1 MAQCRRGL
9 AMRDRF
15 VADKKVGQ
23 EGMAQRVFIN
33 IVGFTDEERHALNL
47 LFRISEEQG
56 TTFSPWEPAA
66 PEPPKAA
73 LVDGQSY
80 EAPVEAESPGNADVP
95 LIWVGPGAPKRAWRV
110 FQRPISW
117 PEVVQ
122 AMDEL
127 FPAPLDFDVDLDNL
141 DTQPPDPVPLD
152 AAPPRRA
159 LIAAADR
166 DERLYLRAKL
176 ALAGLTQAD
185 EAENAADALEMARMN
200 DYVLAI
206 VDFDL
211 PGANGWTFLR
221 DLSHGQRPIAKVVV
235 TSARA
240 SLMEHVHAWF
250 AGLAGFFDKPPHP
263 GKLHQVL
270 TEV

>member
-1 MAQCRRGL
+1 
-9 AMRDRF
+9 
-15 VADKKVGQ
+15 
-23 EGMAQRVFIN
+23 MAQRVFIN

-56 TTFSPWEPAA
+56 TAFSPWEPAA

-73 LVDGQSY
+73 LIDGQSY
-80 EAPVEAESPGNADVP
+80 EAPVELQSQRNAGLP
-95 LIWVGPGAPKRAWRV
+95 LIWVGPGAPQHAWRV
-110 FQRPISW
+110 FQRPLAW

-127 FPAPLDFDVDLDNL
+127 FPAPLDFDIDLDNV
-141 DTQPPDPVPLD
+141 DTQPPEIPPD
-152 AAPPRRA
+152 ATPARRA

-176 ALAGLTQAD
+176 ALAGLTHAD

-200 DYVLAI
+200 NYALAI

-211 PGANGWTFLR
+211 PGANGWAFLH
-221 DLSHGQRPIAKVVV
+221 DLASGQRAIAKVVV

-240 SLMEHVHAWF
+240 SFLEHVRAWF

-263 GKLHQVL
+263 AKLHQVL